1 MLHLEPVT
9 PQNWRDGVFI
19 TTDPDHNNPLDEEWV
34 TSTAF
39 SMLQAVYEDSWDCRI
54 VYDGEAAVGFV
65 FYGLWKDGRPLLCR
79 YTIDID
85 SQGKGYGQRALP
97 LIVRQ
102 ICGQYGG
109 KKVFVTL
116 EKRNERAVHLYEK
129 FGFRDTGEVDE
140 GENVYMY
147 EIETTD

>member
-9 PQNWRDGVFI
+9 AENWRDAVFL
-19 TTDPDHNNPLDEEWV
+19 TTDPAHENPLDQQWV

-39 SMLQAVYEDSWDCRI
+39 SMLQAVYENAWDCRI
-54 VYDGEAAVGFV
+54 LYDGETAVGFV
-65 FYGLWKDGRPLLCR
+65 FYGLWKGERPLLCR

-85 SQGKGYGQRALP
+85 YQGKGYGQRALP

-102 ICGQYGG
+102 ICAQYQSRR
-109 KKVFVTL
+109 VYVTL
-116 EKRNERAVHLYEK
+116 EKENQRAVHLYEK

-140 GENVYMY
+140 GENVYAF
-147 EIETTD
+147 EVEA